1 MKNNSLET
9 NKINHMDEIKRIRQE
24 LEQMYLYEK
33 MNLDSITDRTVKY
46 SQELDVHI
54 VEEQRRRFNEYKLIK
69 QIS

>member
-54 VEEQRRRFNEYKLIK
+54 VEEQRRRFNEYKLSK